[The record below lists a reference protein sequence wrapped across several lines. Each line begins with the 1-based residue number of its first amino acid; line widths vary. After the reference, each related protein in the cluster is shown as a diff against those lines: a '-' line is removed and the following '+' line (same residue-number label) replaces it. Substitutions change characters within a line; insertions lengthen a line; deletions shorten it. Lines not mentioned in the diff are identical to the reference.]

1 MKQLP
6 NSFDEF
12 KELNFKMLSTSFDF
26 IKHIVTTASAVLA
39 ILISLSQ
46 KPYHSILILCSLV
59 LLLVCILCGTIVLYS
74 VLFSFRKTGI
84 DIVKNIDEQIQ
95 KGIRAYKPLYPGY
108 DIGGKIL
115 EVVCVLSFILAM
127 LILVVFSFAKL

>member
-74 VLFSFRKTGI
+74 VLFSFRKTGM

-95 KGIRAYKPLYPGY
+95 KGIRSYKPLYPGY